1 MQSPLINTL
10 ENRCALTVA
19 HANQLLAYLPF
30 QITALRVDAVDER
43 VGYVLIRHDDGGESE
58 AVMVMNWLCPATVA
72 EAAMRAF
79 IYRHAE
85 APAHIEDEF
94 AADAD
99 EPAPPDPIR
108 GRGRLN

>member
-1 MQSPLINTL
+1 MQAGFINTL

-30 QITALRVDAVDER
+30 QIASLRVDAVDER

-58 AVMVMNWLCPATVA
+58 AVMVMNWLCPSTVA

-85 APAHIEDEF
+85 PPPHIEDDYAIEEE
-94 AADAD
+94 AA
-99 EPAPPDPIR
+99 PAPDPIK